1 MIYIFIADSSEV
13 LNPNKFAAGE
23 LFKADVRLNEKVALW
38 HGDITRLE
46 IDAVV
51 NSTSSLLMDMPV
63 GGTVNPHYIL

>member
-1 MIYIFIADSSEV
+1 M
-13 LNPNKFAAGE
+13 
-23 LFKADVRLNEKVALW
+23 RLNEKVALW

-63 GGTVNPHYIL
+63 GGTVSPHYIL